1 MRRSREDAAR
11 TRDQIVAAA
20 AALFRARGID
30 AVSVADVMSEVG
42 LTVGGFYKHF
52 DSKEALVAEAIE
64 RASLESSMKESGNAE
79 EALRAYLSWAHRA
92 QPARGCPVAALCS
105 EVGHQSAST
114 KRAFSR
120 ALERFVAQV
129 AALLPEKSRQQQLHV
144 AAAVVGGL
152 VLARGTNDET
162 LARELLHAVREEV
175 LAPTSNGKSRSTRG
189 ARDGKG

>member
-11 TRDQIVAAA
+11 TRDEIVAAA

-30 AVSVADVMSEVG
+30 AVSIADVMGEVG

-64 RASLESSMKESGNAE
+64 RASLESSTKESGNAE
-79 EALRAYLSWAHRA
+79 EVLRAYLSWAHRA
-92 QPARGCPVAALCS
+92 HPDRGCPVAALCS

-114 KRAFSR
+114 KRAFTS

-129 AALLPEKSRQQQLHV
+129 AALLPDKSREQQLH
-144 AAAVVGGL
+144 ATAAVVGGL
-152 VLARGTNDET
+152 VLARGTNDEK
-162 LARELLHAVREEV
+162 LARELLVAVGDEV
-175 LAPTSNGKSRSTRG
+175 LARSSNDQSRPTRR